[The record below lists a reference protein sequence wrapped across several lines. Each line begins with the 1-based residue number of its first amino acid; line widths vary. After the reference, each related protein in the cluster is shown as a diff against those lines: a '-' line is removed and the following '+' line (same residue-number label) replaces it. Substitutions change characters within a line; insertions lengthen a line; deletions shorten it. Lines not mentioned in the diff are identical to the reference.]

1 MRFSSLAVAAFLL
14 DSATNVSSFS
24 VARPAVPAVTL
35 QPQQIN
41 GRIPST
47 RLNFAEVS
55 GGMEELQELTQEED
69 KTPLIKTVRKSPSF
83 FKMAGY
89 AAVPV
94 SAALGFGLVPSRRLA
109 AHAVGAVVTGVA
121 GAVGKSR
128 LDVVTESAATP
139 AIAQALIDH
148 GLDDPQTTASYV
160 KAIQNDFGIV
170 DDEEFSSM
178 CGEVYGKYLLG
189 MVKHNPQPKTSE
201 LKELDNLK
209 TALALNNLHVGQ
221 AHADAA
227 TEWYRTT
234 CLFTPEEDLDDPD
247 HPDHLAMNKFL
258 FLTERVLRQNGET
271 DEAFRFE
278 MTRVSKAMGGL
289 KLIDAVDRVAD
300 VMEPFYQ
307 RALKS
312 TRSKLGTNQ
321 VSSDMLERARQ
332 TLGVDEQV
340 ARDMH
345 VTSFNDEV
353 RDLLGKDGEDDEL
366 DLSTAKFG
374 AGAKERVSFTM
385 LSVILL
391 RIVGCC
397 FEPVLT
403 HCIGISVG
411 PTTRYSRFDRARRQL
426 RDCCGSHPTL
436 SSYGPCSHQV
446 LPRRYTHCR

>member
-1 MRFSSLAVAAFLL
+1 MRFSSLALAAFLL
-14 DSATNVSSFS
+14 DSANNVSSFS
-24 VARPAVPAVTL
+24 IARPVAHTVPAVAM
-35 QPQQIN
+35 QVPPQIAS
-41 GRIPST
+41 RTSSTT
-47 RLNFAEVS
+47 RLNFQEVS
-55 GGMEELQELTQEED
+55 GGMEELQELTAEED

-89 AAVPV
+89 ATIPI

-148 GLDDPQTTASYV
+148 GLDDPQTTATYV
-160 KAIQNDFGIV
+160 KQVQNDFGIV
-170 DDEEFSSM
+170 NDDDFSAM

-209 TALALNNLHVGQ
+209 TALGLNNLHVGQ

-227 TEWYRTT
+227 AEWYRTT
-234 CLFTPEEDLDDPD
+234 CLFTPEEDLEDPE

-258 FLTERVLRQNGET
+258 FLTERALRQNGET
-271 DEAFRFE
+271 PEAFRFE

-289 KLIDAVDRVAD
+289 KLMTAMDRVAD

-321 VSSDMLERARQ
+321 VSSGMLERARK
-332 TLGVDEQV
+332 TLGVADDV

-345 VTSFNDEV
+345 VQSFNDEV
-353 RDLLGKDGEDDEL
+353 RTLLGKDSDDEDEM

-374 AGAKERVSFTM
+374 EGAKERVS
-385 LSVILL
+385 S
-391 RIVGCC
+391 
-397 FEPVLT
+397 
-403 HCIGISVG
+403 
-411 PTTRYSRFDRARRQL
+411 
-426 RDCCGSHPTL
+426 
-436 SSYGPCSHQV
+436 
-446 LPRRYTHCR
+446 